1 VLEVEEGD
9 YLEGDMVEEL
19 LVFIKVSGVEEGD
32 FLEVGAEEELLVR
45 VGLEEGYEEEEE
57 EEEL

>member
-9 YLEGDMVEEL
+9 YLEGDTEEEEL

-57 EEEL
+57 L